1 MKTLFKRCTV
11 SVLAIL
17 AALLLALGFVCMRPV
32 AFADTESTFKMEE
45 GASVKYGAATDENGI
60 RFTATLSKS
69 EYETLTSGAKSVE
82 SGTFIMPAAYQKA
95 YGAISEEA
103 CFGTNNTYYYKDA
116 DGVNVGKNDER
127 NDQHEILNAVGTP
140 RFLAE
145 DNLYEINGSI
155 VTILDANLNVPLI
168 ARSYIKVTSENDA
181 ATYYFAAMDADIT
194 KNVRS
199 VVSVSQNALLKGV
212 TGAEHDTVKGYFDKF
227 IELNP
232 DATAKYTETFS
243 VVDLAG
249 VKENAALT
257 AEKTASVTKYNET
270 VTATVPAGYKKVVA
284 YEGTGSAILKLDGS
298 TVLNTVIEKDNTER
312 IIFDAE
318 NAGEFNATLIDNGII
333 ATDKA
338 ATWSWDGTKSAYF
351 KGDLAKGFGWKYE
364 TAKALPYAT
373 DAFSLTVKSDVD
385 FTMNIAVSGMSSVS
399 TVRTDGLATV
409 EIKAGVN
416 KIYFVLSQPMKTVE
430 QFYAY
435 ATAATEG
442 EFAIDYFSYENAIS
456 VNGSY
461 GNLALDAKAT
471 SYDITALDS
480 TVFGSENLTENV
492 TVSYIEL
499 NDVADEDG
507 TYTEVAKAADKYTI
521 AVNAATSY
529 IIKVK
534 VTAANLE
541 YEKRV
546 YLIGDHGL
554 LRESFEEGE
563 NSAVFTEQYDA
574 RSGKYCNAVSGDW
587 SLDGYKSMSISSA
600 TGNYWWCGPKFDTAL
615 AATGSCNYVSFWLF
629 TSSTAVHD
637 NFKGAF
643 QIYFNTDN
651 GKFNATLPI
660 KTGIH
665 KYTIK
670 STNTFTQ
677 IKDIQMTVLTEDV
690 SYIDLISA
698 GSKIFDAPFERD
710 ESIVADFES
719 HESGYYYGYD
729 NDGFST
735 ASTAASDAV
744 ASVSEDWANDGK
756 YSLKVKCN
764 GNGWM
769 YLTSTTGLAKTYNT
783 VSFVIKTEIAID
795 NWECS
800 IFVNNSWKSFSVEHL
815 DAGVNN
821 VEYTFGET
829 FTSYNG
835 ISSRAIETYGTYYID
850 SVALTVK

>member
-69 EYETLTSGAKSVE
+69 EYETLTAGAKSVE

-116 DGVNVGKNDER
+116 EGVIVGKNDER
-127 NDQHEILNAVGTP
+127 DDQHEILNAVGTP

-168 ARSYIKVTSENDA
+168 ARSYIKVTSDNDA

-212 TGAEHDTVKGYFDKF
+212 TGAELDTVKGYFDKF

-351 KGDLAKGFGWKYE
+351 KGDLANGFGWTYE

-373 DAFSLTVKSDVD
+373 DTFALTVKSDVD
-385 FTMNIAVSGMSSVS
+385 FTMNIAVTGMSSAS
-399 TVRTDGLATV
+399 TVKTDGLATV

-430 QFYAY
+430 KFYAC

-442 EFAIDYFSYENAIS
+442 EFAIDYLSYENAIS

-461 GNLALDAKAT
+461 GNLALDAEAT
-471 SYDITALDS
+471 SYEITSLDS

-529 IIKVK
+529 IIKIK
-534 VTAANLE
+534 VTAANLQ
-541 YEKRV
+541 YEKSV

-554 LRESFEEGE
+554 LRESFEDGE
-563 NSAVFTEQYDA
+563 NSAAFTC
-574 RSGKYCNAVSGDW
+574 SGSKVSNNLAVSGDW
-587 SLDGYKSMSISSA
+587 ALEGSKSMSIQA
-600 TGNYWWCGPKFDTAL
+600 TNNNFWWCKATFEAPLTA
-615 AATGSCNYVSFWLF
+615 TDNCNYVSFWLF
-629 TSSTAVHD
+629 TSSIAVNSD
-637 NFKGAF
+637 FGGNF
-643 QIYFNTDN
+643 QIYFGTNSGT
-651 GKFNATLPI
+651 FSSTVPI
-660 KTGIH
+660 KTGLH
-665 KYTIK
+665 KYTVK
-670 STNTFTQ
+670 SNKLFTE
-677 IKDIQMTVLTEDV
+677 ITSIEMTTLTQYV

-698 GSKIFDAPFERD
+698 GNDIVKEPFVRAEGA
-710 ESIVADFES
+710 VMDFEA
-719 HESGYYYGYD
+719 HENGDHFGADNGYTLTCPVG
-729 NDGFST
+729 ST
-735 ASTAASDAV
+735 
-744 ASVSEDWANDGK
+744 SVSDEWSSDGDYSWKVTVTGDGWAQAMN
-756 YSLKVKCN
+756 SAPV
-764 GNGWM
+764 
-769 YLTSTTGLAKTYNT
+769 TVAEYNT
-783 VSFVIKTEIAID
+783 ITFDIYINRAVNDWEFYVYFNGGYKGAKVNLTEGENHIT
-795 NWECS
+795 
-800 IFVNNSWKSFSVEHL
+800 
-815 DAGVNN
+815 
-821 VEYTFGET
+821 YTFDGWSQTT
-829 FTSYNG
+829 FKGLECRANGVQYN
-835 ISSRAIETYGTYYID
+835 YYYID
-850 SVALTVK
+850 RVVLSKV

>member
-116 DGVNVGKNDER
+116 EGVNVGKNDER

-212 TGAEHDTVKGYFDKF
+212 TGAELDTVKGYFDKF

-385 FTMNIAVSGMSSVS
+385 FTMNIAVTGMSSVS
-399 TVRTDGLATV
+399 TVKTDGLATV

-430 QFYAY
+430 QFYAN

-461 GNLALDAKAT
+461 GNLALDAEAT
-471 SYDITALDS
+471 SYEITALDS

-529 IIKVK
+529 IIKIK
-534 VTAANLE
+534 VTAANLV
-541 YEKRV
+541 YEKSV

-554 LRESFEEGE
+554 LRESFEDGE
-563 NSAVFTEQYDA
+563 NSAAFTC
-574 RSGKYCNAVSGDW
+574 SGSLASNNLAVSGDW
-587 SLDGYKSMSISSA
+587 ALEGSKSMSIQATNNNFWWCKATFEAPLTA
-600 TGNYWWCGPKFDTAL
+600 TGNC
-615 AATGSCNYVSFWLF
+615 SYVSFWLF
-629 TSSTAVHD
+629 TSSKAVHSD
-637 NFKGAF
+637 FGGNF
-643 QIYFNTDN
+643 QIYFGTNSGT
-651 GKFNATLPI
+651 FSSTVPI
-660 KTGIH
+660 ETGLH
-665 KYTIK
+665 KYTVK
-670 STNTFTQ
+670 SSKLFTE
-677 IKDIQMTVLTEDV
+677 ITSIEMTTLTQYV

-698 GSKIFDAPFERD
+698 GNDIVKEPFVRAEGA
-710 ESIVADFES
+710 VMDFEA
-719 HESGYYYGYD
+719 HENGDHFGADNGYTLTCPVG
-729 NDGFST
+729 ST
-735 ASTAASDAV
+735 
-744 ASVSEDWANDGK
+744 SVSDEWSSDGDYSWKVTVIGDGWAQAMNSAPVPVAEYNTITFDININRAVNGWAFYVYFDGGYKGGTANLQAGENRVTFTFENWSQTTFKGLECRADGK
-756 YSLKVKCN
+756 V
-764 GNGWM
+764 
-769 YLTSTTGLAKTYNT
+769 YN
-783 VSFVIKTEIAID
+783 
-795 NWECS
+795 
-800 IFVNNSWKSFSVEHL
+800 
-815 DAGVNN
+815 
-821 VEYTFGET
+821 Y
-829 FTSYNG
+829 
-835 ISSRAIETYGTYYID
+835 YYID
-850 SVALTVK
+850 RVVLSKV

>member
-116 DGVNVGKNDER
+116 EGVNVGKNDER
-127 NDQHEILNAVGTP
+127 DDQHEILNAVGTP

-212 TGAEHDTVKGYFDKF
+212 TGAELDTVKGYFDKF

-351 KGDLAKGFGWKYE
+351 KGDLAKGFGWTYE
-364 TAKALPYAT
+364 TAKALPYAADT
-373 DAFSLTVKSDVD
+373 FALTVKSDVD
-385 FTMNIAVSGMSSVS
+385 FTMNIAVTGMSSAS
-399 TVRTDGLATV
+399 TVKTDGLATV

-435 ATAATEG
+435 ATSAIEG
-442 EFAIDYFSYENAIS
+442 EFAIDYLSYENAIS

-461 GNLALDAKAT
+461 GNLALDAEAT
-471 SYDITALDS
+471 SYEITALDS

-499 NDVADEDG
+499 NDIADEDG

-529 IIKVK
+529 IIKIK
-534 VTAANLE
+534 VTAANLQ
-541 YEKRV
+541 YEKSV

-554 LRESFEEGE
+554 LRESFEDGE
-563 NSAVFTEQYDA
+563 NSATFSNQYNGGT
-574 RSGKYCNAVSGDW
+574 GKNNCAVTGDW
-587 SLDGYKSMSISSA
+587 SIDGSKSMEMDA
-600 TGNYWWCGPKFDTAL
+600 KKGNVWWCGPQFDSALTA
-615 AATGSCNYVSFWLF
+615 TSNCNYVSFWLF
-629 TSSTAVHD
+629 ASSTAASAGD
-637 NFKGAF
+637 FTT
-643 QIYFNTDN
+643 YFYTNN
-651 GKFNATLPI
+651 GRFSAVVPI

-665 KYTIK
+665 KYTVK
-670 STNTFTQ
+670 SSSIFNTITGLE
-677 IKDIQMTVLTEDV
+677 VPALSEYV
-690 SYIDLISA
+690 AYVDLISA
-698 GSKIFDAPFERD
+698 NTDVVAEPFVRAEGA
-710 ESIVADFES
+710 VADFES
-719 HESGYYYGYD
+719 HENGDHFGAD
-729 NDGFST
+729 NGFNLTCPVGETMVSDEWSSDGQ
-735 ASTAASDAV
+735 
-744 ASVSEDWANDGK
+744 
-756 YSLKVKCN
+756 YSWKVKVA
-764 GNGWM
+764 GDGWAQM
-769 YLTSTTGLAKTYNT
+769 MNSSAVTVAEYNT
-783 VSFVIKTEIAID
+783 ITFDIYINRAVNDWEFYVYFNGGYKGAKVNLTEGENHIT
-795 NWECS
+795 
-800 IFVNNSWKSFSVEHL
+800 
-815 DAGVNN
+815 
-821 VEYTFGET
+821 YTFDGWSQTT
-829 FTSYNG
+829 FKGLECRANGVQYN
-835 ISSRAIETYGTYYID
+835 YYYID
-850 SVALTVK
+850 RVVLSKV